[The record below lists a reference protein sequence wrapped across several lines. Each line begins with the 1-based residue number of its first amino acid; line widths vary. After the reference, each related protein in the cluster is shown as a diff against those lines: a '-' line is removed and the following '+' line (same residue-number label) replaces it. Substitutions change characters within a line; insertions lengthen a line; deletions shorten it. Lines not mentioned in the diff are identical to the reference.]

1 MNQIEVKA
9 HAKINLS
16 IDVLGVRP
24 DGYHDLEMIMQTIP
38 LYDRITIC
46 KIPKLRSDDNTDRIS
61 VTCTNPRLP
70 CDNRNLAYLAA
81 ELILDAAG
89 ITDSIS
95 IHIEKKIPVGGGL
108 GGGSADGAAVLTG
121 INTLY
126 NLGYTIETLMSFAAK
141 LGSDVPFL
149 VKGGTAF
156 ASGSGIKLSTIPA
169 FDKGWLV
176 LVNPG
181 FFLSTEKVYKTL
193 DTMTIESDDRPNTM
207 GLIKAIER
215 TDFNYFTQNMKNV
228 LEIPAFSMRPEL
240 KIIKADLLNN
250 GAQGALM
257 SGSGSTLFGI
267 FKSSQQAWLTVK
279 YFRKS
284 KMFSIV
290 SKL

>member
-1 MNQIEVKA
+1 MNQVEVKA

-16 IDVLGVRP
+16 IDVLGTRQ

-38 LYDRITIC
+38 LFDRITIC
-46 KIPKLRSDDNTDRIS
+46 KLPKLHKNTTSDRIS

-70 CDNRNLAYLAA
+70 CDNRNLAYKAA
-81 ELILDAAG
+81 ELILDAAS

-95 IHIEKKIPVGGGL
+95 IHIEKKVPVGGGL

-121 INTLY
+121 MNTLY
-126 NLGYTIETLMSFAAK
+126 KLGYSTDNLMNFAAE

-156 ASGSGIKLSTIPA
+156 VSGSGIKLSKIPA

-193 DTMTIESDDRPNTM
+193 DTMLIEPDDRPNTI
-207 GLIKAIER
+207 GLIKAIEKG
-215 TDFNYFTQNMKNV
+215 DFNYFTQNMKNV

-240 KIIKADLLNN
+240 KIIKSELLQN

-267 FKSSQQAWLTVK
+267 FKSSQQAWATVK
-279 YFRKS
+279 YFRKN
-284 KMFSIV
+284 KLFSIV